1 MNLKLEIALMFLGGL
16 IRLLAIASNI
26 WYLISQNINSTELR
40 YVAISSLVA
49 PTAIMLVFYS
59 IVLVVEC
66 AKKELTSERI
76 WIILLFVVGDSIGL
90 NYFVFTFI
98 LCYSNILSGDFYV
111 IDSMFRSAALFNS
124 LFQSMP
130 QIVYQ
135 VYNNQLINSW
145 GVFTIFSVGISSVSL
160 VYTITKLVYSIDKVR
175 QFDKVMNLGG
185 STEVRTSNSVKKSEG
200 AIIISTDNQN
210 EDEVYNQSI

>member
-16 IRLLAIASNI
+16 IRLLAIGSNI
-26 WYLISQNINSTELR
+26 WYLITQHINSTELR
-40 YVAISSLVA
+40 YVAMISLIA
-49 PTAIMLVFYS
+49 PTAIMFVFYS
-59 IVLVVEC
+59 IVLVIEC
-66 AKKELTSERI
+66 INKELTSERI
-76 WIILLFVVGDSIGL
+76 WIILLFVIGDSIGL
-90 NYFVFTFI
+90 NYFVFTVI

-145 GVFTIFSVGISSVSL
+145 GVFTIFSIGISSVSL
-160 VYTITKLVYSIDKVR
+160 LYTITKLVYSIDKVK
-175 QFDKVMNLGG
+175 QFNKVMNLNGN
-185 STEVRTSNSVKKSEG
+185 TEVRNSTNVKNSKG
-200 AIIISTDNQN
+200 DIIVSTDNQN
-210 EDEVYNQSI
+210 EEEIYNQSI